1 MSSKAKNSSSSSKA
15 TNKHRKSSTT
25 SKANDG
31 DGGGIVDER
40 FAAAITR
47 PQFHKAK
54 RSGSSGGGGGGGSSN
69 HQRNTQDDDLD
80 GSLTLGSGSSSGGGG
95 GLGES
100 LTAAIRS
107 DDRFSAALLDSDK
120 FGCVPDRDKYG
131 RKTTKKDKK
140 KKKKKE
146 RDDRG
151 SGEDNNEEE
160 GDTENDREESLNED
174 INVGKRSKSNIDKQ
188 DGQNVDNSMEAR
200 IAYLNALSR
209 GDISGSS
216 SSDDSSAD
224 SDDDESEDHDSDDD
238 TSIQGTSGIFD
249 PSHKSYLPGN
259 DGNTSEGDDEDEE
272 TDEPSPYLCILNLN
286 WEHIRAVDV
295 YAMLHSFC
303 PPGTLKKVEVYPSD
317 FGREQMEKER
327 VEGPPVGIWKN
338 REKKEEEK
346 EQQRR
351 VRLDESDEEEDEDAS
366 GNNSDGIPSDD
377 EDSDDNNRDDRPT
390 NSSDND
396 DLENDDDDDV
406 DEDEEEDDDEDVLD
420 LNDATSKL
428 YSHFPPQSA
437 VMKNSKRQHDQEEE
451 DGFDI
456 EKLREYEASKLRYYF
471 AIASFSTCDAA
482 SQVYDTVDGME
493 MEDSAAEID
502 VRVLPSNQYQCTI
515 QDRAVRDACDR
526 LPAKYTPPENATAT
540 ALRQSRVTC
549 SWERGDADR
558 ERKLNY
564 GMGKDAWEALA
575 TGEDLKLYLATSD
588 NSSCSSDG
596 DSEDEHDMD
605 DELESRMKENA
616 RKKKGSSTR
625 RMLGL
630 ATSDSEEENDDASK
644 SLDSVCSSDDSSSDC
659 SDNKKNKIRGSYPNE
674 TESESKSISAAAD
687 IDELIHTNEVAFVPG
702 KQNLDEKIREKIA
715 QSTIINSGVSVDV
728 VNRREEL
735 SPFQKYLQKRK
746 EKKKERRQ
754 ASRRAGKN
762 DGGRN
767 LDDGNEVNNDDMY
780 GIDPEFGLAQ
790 FSDEEPGASGDA
802 VGDNRHDDDGFFLDD
817 SSVRSSP
824 TMNLNGGG
832 SDKVA
837 SSREELELLLAGD
850 DGVFTVRSSLSPVS
864 LIL

>member
-1 MSSKAKNSSSSSKA
+1 MSSKAKKSSSSK
-15 TNKHRKSSTT
+15 HRKKSSTT
-25 SKANDG
+25 KASEHDV
-31 DGGGIVDER
+31 IIDER

-54 RSGSSGGGGGGGSSN
+54 RSSGSSSSGGGSN
-69 HQRNTQDDDLD
+69 YQRNTQDDDNLD
-80 GSLTLGSGSSSGGGG
+80 GTLTLGSGNSGGGGGGG

-100 LTAAIRS
+100 LTEAIRS

-131 RKTTKKDKK
+131 RKTTKKTK

-146 RDDRG
+146 RNERG
-151 SGEDNNEEE
+151 GEDNNENEE
-160 GDTENDREESLNED
+160 DNDRKESLNEH
-174 INVGKRSKSNIDKQ
+174 ISKGKKSKSNTEKQ
-188 DGQNVDNSMEAR
+188 DSQSVDNSMEAR

-216 SSDDSSAD
+216 SSDDSSAG
-224 SDDDESEDHDSDDD
+224 SDDDENESEDHDSDDD
-238 TSIQGTSGIFD
+238 ISIQGTLGIFD
-249 PSHKSYLPGN
+249 PSHKSHLPGDDAN
-259 DGNTSEGDDEDEE
+259 SNSEGDNDDDEE

-317 FGREQMEKER
+317 FGRERMEKER
-327 VEGPPVGIWKN
+327 VEGPPAEIWKKCEKDN
-338 REKKEEEK
+338 EEKK
-346 EQQRR
+346 QRG
-351 VRLDESDEEEDEDAS
+351 VHLDESDEEEEEEDAS
-366 GNNSDGIPSDD
+366 GKDSDGIPSDD
-377 EDSDDNNRDDRPT
+377 EVSDDTNRDDRPT
-390 NSSDND
+390 NSSDD
-396 DLENDDDDDV
+396 DDIEDDDDDV

-437 VMKNSKRQHDQEEE
+437 VVKNSKRRHDQEEE

-596 DSEDEHDMD
+596 DSEEEHDVD
-605 DELESRMKENA
+605 DELESRVKENA
-616 RKKKGSSTR
+616 KKNRGSSTR
-625 RMLGL
+625 KMLGL
-630 ATSDSEEENDDASK
+630 ATSDSEEENDDAQK
-644 SLDSVCSSDDSSSDC
+644 SLDSVCSSDESSSDC
-659 SDNKKNKIRGSYPNE
+659 SDNKVHGSYPNE
-674 TESESKSISAAAD
+674 TESESKSNPAAAD
-687 IDELIHTNEVAFVPG
+687 IDELIRSKEVAFVPG
-702 KQNLDEKIREKIA
+702 KQILDEKIRAKIA
-715 QSTIINSGVSVDV
+715 QSTNIKYEVGVDV

-746 EKKKERRQ
+746 EKKRERRQ
-754 ASRRAGKN
+754 ASRRARKN
-762 DGGRN
+762 DGGQN

-802 VGDNRHDDDGFFLDD
+802 VGDNRHDDDG
-817 SSVRSSP
+817 SPGRSTP
-824 TMNLNGGG
+824 ELKGRR

-850 DGVFTVRSSLSPVS
+850 DGVFTVQTSLFPVR